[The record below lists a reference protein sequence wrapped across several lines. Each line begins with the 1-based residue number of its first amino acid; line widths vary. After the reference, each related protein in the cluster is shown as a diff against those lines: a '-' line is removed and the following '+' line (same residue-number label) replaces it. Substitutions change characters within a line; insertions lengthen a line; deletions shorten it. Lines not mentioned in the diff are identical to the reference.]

1 VTRRSEMAVLLTRI
15 VSSETEGGPVPLN
28 AIYSA
33 VARERP
39 DLVDDEIEA
48 STGAIHWKHDL
59 RWEIE
64 TAVVKGTLR
73 RRKDLG
79 KAIYST

>member
-1 VTRRSEMAVLLTRI
+1 MTRRSEIAALLPGL
-15 VSSETEGGPVPLN
+15 VKNETNGGAVPLG
-28 AIYSA
+28 AIYLA
-33 VARERP
+33 VERERP
-39 DLVDDEIEA
+39 DLVDDETEA
-48 STGAIHWKHDL
+48 TTGAVRWKHEL